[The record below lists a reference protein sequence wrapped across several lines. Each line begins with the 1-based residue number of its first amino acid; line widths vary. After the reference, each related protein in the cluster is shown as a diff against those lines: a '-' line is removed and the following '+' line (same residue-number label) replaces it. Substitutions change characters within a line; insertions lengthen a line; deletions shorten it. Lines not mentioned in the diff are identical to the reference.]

1 MSHLRVKICGIT
13 SLDDALWAAEAGA
26 DALGL
31 IFVGGTPRY
40 VTPAAA
46 AAIVAGL
53 PPFVCPVG
61 VFWDHPPAHVAAVVA
76 ECGLGAVQLHGAEP
90 PEVVAAMPRP
100 VLKTIKVGEAGDLAQ
115 LDRYKPAAFLLDSP
129 VRWSEGAA
137 RVPISWTLAREATA
151 RGRVILSAGLTPETV
166 GEAVRTA
173 RPWAVDVNSGVEAA
187 PGRKD
192 PAKVARFIRAARAA
206 AAGLAGA
213 DEGGRG

>member
-1 MSHLRVKICGIT
+1 MSHLRIKICGIT

-31 IFVGGTPRY
+31 IFVEGTPRC

-61 VFWDHPPAHVAAVVA
+61 VFWDHPPAHVAAIVA
-76 ECGLGAVQLHGAEP
+76 ECGLGAVQLHGVEP
-90 PEVVAAMPRP
+90 PEAVAAAPVP
-100 VLKTIKVGEAGDLAQ
+100 VLKSIKVRDAQDLAQ

-129 VRWSEGAA
+129 ARWSEGEA
-137 RVPISWTLAREATA
+137 RVTISWTLAREATT
-151 RGRVILSAGLTPETV
+151 RGRIILAGGLTPETV
-166 GEAVRTA
+166 SEAVRVA
-173 RPWAVDVNSGVEAA
+173 RPWGVDVNSGVEAA

-192 PAKVARFIRAARAA
+192 PAKVARFIREARAA
-206 AAGLAGA
+206 AAGLEAAG
-213 DEGGRG
+213 GSRG

>member
-1 MSHLRVKICGIT
+1 MIRVKICGIT

-31 IFVGGTPRY
+31 NFVPGTPRY

-61 VFWDHPPAHVAAVVA
+61 VFWDHAPAQVAAIVD

-90 PEVVAAMPRP
+90 PEVVAAMPYP
-100 VLKTIKVGEAGDLAQ
+100 VLKTIKVREAGDLAQ

-129 VRWSEGAA
+129 TRWSEGEA
-137 RVPISWTLAREATA
+137 RAPISWTLAREAA
-151 RGRVILSAGLTPETV
+151 SRGRVILAAGLTPETV
-166 GEAVRTA
+166 DEAIRVA
-173 RPWAVDVNSGVEAA
+173 RPWGVDVSSGVEAT

-192 PAKVARFIRAARAA
+192 PAKVARFVRAARAA
-206 AAGLAGA
+206 AAAADGP
-213 DEGGRG
+213 DEGHRG